1 VFFRVLFRCVFVV
14 FSGMQVM
21 SMGHLRVVRR
31 LFVIA
36 SFVVLCGLVMVL
48 GRLFMVVGSLRVML
62 VNFVI
67 IHRFSPGSLCGTP
80 KIAKLDDTFATKVI
94 G

>member
-1 VFFRVLFRCVFVV
+1 MFVV

-21 SMGHLRVVRR
+21 SMGHFGVVRP

-48 GRLFMVVGSLRVML
+48 GRLFMVVRGPRMML
-62 VNFVI
+62 VNFVV
-67 IHRFSPGSLCGTP
+67 IHRLSPGSLCRTP
-80 KIAKLDDTFATKVI
+80 KDRKI